1 MKNHAKITSVG
12 GRFCIWKEVW
22 VDDAWRMNAEMVKLK
37 STLHS
42 LERIFLACSLG
53 VVGGY
58 ANIKPL
64 MKQKLLISSYPT
76 VGTSRSK
83 IVWAR

>member
-53 VVGGY
+53 SGGWICY
-58 ANIKPL
+58 KTFDEA
-64 MKQKLLISSYPT
+64 
-76 VGTSRSK
+76 K
-83 IVWAR
+83 IIN